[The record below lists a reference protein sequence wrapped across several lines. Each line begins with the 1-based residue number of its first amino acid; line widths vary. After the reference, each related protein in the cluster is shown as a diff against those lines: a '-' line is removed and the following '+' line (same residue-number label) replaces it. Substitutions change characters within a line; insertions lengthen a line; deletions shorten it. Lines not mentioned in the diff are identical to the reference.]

1 MANYVSENLDFNDD
15 DEKKKL
21 TPRVVYDDLIAAER
35 AYFTIL
41 LVINVLILPITAI
54 FTLTWLFERQFNE
67 VGLLVV
73 EISAIAAIGVTV
85 AFTAWNISRF
95 VCAINGIKR
104 GDYIVV
110 TDTIDFVVRDDKLK
124 YRWIKHRYQ
133 SRYYYEHAMYLKKM
147 GRVVISLAQ
156 TESFAPDDMLYL
168 VVRKKKPKKPVL
180 FYNSKYYEL
189 EELNVE
195 I

>member
-1 MANYVSENLDFNDD
+1 MSNYVSENLDLNNDG
-15 DEKKKL
+15 EKKKL

-41 LVINVLILPITAI
+41 LVINVLILVISAI
-54 FTLTWLFERQFNE
+54 FTLTWLFERQFNA
-67 VGLLVV
+67 VGLLF
-73 EISAIAAIGVTV
+73 IKILAIAAIGVAV

-104 GDYIVV
+104 GDHIVV

-133 SRYYYEHAMYLKKM
+133 TRYYYEHAMYLKKM

-156 TESFAPDDMLYL
+156 TESFAPGDMLYL
-168 VVRKKKPKKPVL
+168 VVRKENPKKPVL
-180 FYNSKYYEL
+180 FYNSKYYEIQ
-189 EELNVE
+189 ELNLE